1 MKHHCRHS
9 HLCRQVTINVDE
21 CVELLMLAGN
31 FLCWHRLE
39 KWVKQACLSLFMH
52 VACIMKS
59 DARWSF
65 CQFHN
70 CLIILEFTVIK
81 TLDFLSRKILR
92 PCSLKLWFLRKEK
105 EARIL
110 LIQNTLI
117 NIFCYYYIFIQ
128 VVKRESFHWHQW
140 FLCSLTGDD
149 IADES
154 ILVVKNKKWKY
165 IFEDCHCLCRSQPL
179 WET

>member
-31 FLCWHRLE
+31 FLCWHILE
-39 KWVKQACLSLFMH
+39 KLVKQACLSLFMH
-52 VACIMKS
+52 MACIMKS

-70 CLIILEFTVIK
+70 CLIIVEFTVIK
-81 TLDFLSRKILR
+81 ALDFLSRKILR

-110 LIQNTLI
+110 LIQNTDK
-117 NIFCYYYIFIQ
+117 Y
-128 VVKRESFHWHQW
+128 
-140 FLCSLTGDD
+140 FLLLLHIYSSCQEGKLSLTSVIPLFPYWGWYRR
-149 IADES
+149 
-154 ILVVKNKKWKY
+154 WKY
-165 IFEDCHCLCRSQPL
+165 SCR
-179 WET
+179 